1 MPNLLLVMIGG
12 AVGAGLRYEAG
23 RLALRHFGSGFPW
36 ATLGVNLAG
45 GLLIGL
51 LAGFMLGEGTADRP
65 AWLLLAVGVLG
76 GFTTFSAFGLDV
88 LLMAQRGAVT
98 LAAFYVAA
106 SVAGALA
113 LTAGGWWLGRALA

>member
-23 RLALRHFGSGFPW
+23 RLALRQLGSGFPW
-36 ATLGVNLAG
+36 GTLGVNLAG

-51 LAGFMLGEGTADRP
+51 LAGFMLSEGVADRP

-88 LLMAQRGAVT
+88 LLMAQRGDVG
-98 LAAFYVAA
+98 LAGLYIAA
-106 SVAGALA
+106 SVAGAVT
-113 LTAGGWWLGRALA
+113 LTALGWWLGRALA